1 MTGLDYINNYLT
13 DEEHDVFINNVLDK
27 NPSLSFLGTLLDA
40 EYKSLSDMMAFS
52 FYWEDTPE
60 GHDFW
65 QDIANRQTQPIEENE
80 YKN

>member
-13 DEEHDVFINNVLDK
+13 DNEHDVFINNVLDK

-40 EYKSLSDMMAFS
+40 EYKSLSDMMTFS

-65 QDIANRQTQPIEENE
+65 QEIAYRQNKPIE
-80 YKN
+80 